1 MVIIGTVSPNGM
13 SVRVDDENG
22 VTYKYNGASWVK
34 KETHK
39 YIA

>member
-1 MVIIGTVSPNGM
+1 M

-22 VTYKYNGASWVK
+22 VTYKYNGASWVEK
-34 KETHK
+34 KLW